1 MIYTSVPSSLPL
13 SGFKIVEFSH
23 RLSGPYCGML
33 LADLGADV
41 VKIEPPAG
49 DPMRRKGRGE
59 GSYGAAYAALNR
71 GKRTIRLDVKSD
83 AGRAAMNDLLAGA
96 DAFIS
101 NFRPRSL
108 LALNLDPVHLTE
120 RFPGLVACSL
130 SAAGWDDV
138 GRDIGFDDGAAQ
150 AASGL
155 MYATGWPGDGPVL
168 CPIPIAALA
177 SALYGAIAVTA
188 GLSSGNGAAVDCAMI
203 DCIAACLEFPLMHA
217 ATLGEAP
224 ARNGGRHPTGSP
236 SQPFAAGQGV
246 LSIMATSPGEF
257 ERLTKA
263 LGRSELAVDPRFSDN
278 DSRLENRNALEA
290 EIERLLASDS
300 AANWFERLSEAG
312 VACAPLQ
319 SIEEML
325 VHPLISAR
333 KIVRPLRFEDEA
345 CQIIA
350 LPGGRVQGGE
360 SDAVAPCEVMPVDLG
375 WGSRRQPASHKA
387 PSDVISRSPST
398 LLSEVR
404 VVDLTRY
411 LSGPF
416 ATAILA
422 DLGADV
428 VKIEAPGGDPARR
441 FRPRVDQQGGYF
453 ASINRGKRSL
463 VLDLKAEK
471 DLARL
476 KELIRQADIVIENFR
491 PGVMDRLGLS
501 NAELYRLNPDLVAI
515 SISGYGEDGPLS
527 KRAAYDMTIQAFS
540 GLAHQTGYAESGPTR
555 MGISLGDIGTGL
567 FAALAATAGL
577 ARRSSSR
584 DKVNRT
590 EIPMIDSILALME
603 PLVVAR
609 SVGAAVEPRLGG
621 HHHAGTPMGAFPAA
635 DGHVYFAAASDEN
648 FIRLSKA
655 LGAADWLADP
665 RFSSR
670 AMRSANQT
678 ALIEAIEARTRAFSA
693 ADLIAALERVGLTA
707 AIVNSVT
714 AAVDSEL
721 FRRRSIMVNSGPFRV
736 VRSPITGI
744 DDDPKTS
751 IPGAPD
757 LDDAAGKA
765 IWRNRTNTQAHA

>member
-1 MIYTSVPSSLPL
+1 
-13 SGFKIVEFSH
+13 
-23 RLSGPYCGML
+23 ML
-33 LADLGADV
+33 LAEMGADV

-49 DPMRRKGRGE
+49 DPMRRKGQGA

-71 GKRTIRLDVKSD
+71 GKRVIRLDIKSED
-83 AGRAAMNDLLAGA
+83 GRAAMNDLLGSA

-108 LALNLDPVHLTE
+108 LTLNLDPVHLTK
-120 RFPGLVACSL
+120 RLPGLVACSL
-130 SAAGWDDV
+130 SAAGWDNV
-138 GRDIGFDDGAAQ
+138 GRDVGFDDGAAQ

-177 SALYGAIAVTA
+177 SALYGAIAVAA
-188 GLSSGNGAAVDCAMI
+188 GLNSGKGAAVDCAMI

-224 ARNGGRHPTGSP
+224 VRNGGRHPTGSP
-236 SQPFAAGQGV
+236 SQPFATGQGD

-257 ERLTKA
+257 ERLAKA
-263 LGRSELAVDPRFSDN
+263 LDRMELAADLRFSDN
-278 DSRLENRNALEA
+278 ESRLENRDDLEA

-300 AANWFERLSEAG
+300 AANWFERLSEVG

-319 SIEEML
+319 SIEDML
-325 VHPLISAR
+325 AHPLISAR
-333 KIVRPLRFEDEA
+333 NILRPLRFGSEV
-345 CQIIA
+345 CQVVA
-350 LPGGRVQGGE
+350 LPGGRAQRGDG
-360 SDAVAPCEVMPVDLG
+360 DALAPRDVMLGDLG
-375 WGSRRQPASHKA
+375 WGPRSQA
-387 PSDVISRSPST
+387 PIHQSPGAAISRSPST
-398 LLSEVR
+398 LLSEVK

-428 VKIEAPGGDPARR
+428 LKIEAPGGDPARR
-441 FRPRVDQQGGYF
+441 FRPKRGHQGGYF

-463 VLDLKAEK
+463 VLDLKTEK
-471 DLARL
+471 DLANL

-501 NAELYRLNPDLVAI
+501 NAEMYRLNPGLVAI
-515 SISGYGEDGPLS
+515 SISGYGENGPLS

-567 FAALAATAGL
+567 FAALAATAAL
-577 ARRSSSR
+577 AGRANSR
-584 DKVNRT
+584 DKAVRT
-590 EIPMIDSILALME
+590 EIPMIDAILALME

-609 SVGAAVEPRLGG
+609 SVGATIEPRLGG
-621 HHHAGTPMGAFPAA
+621 HHHAGTPMGAFSAA
-635 DGHVYFAAASDEN
+635 NGHVYFSATSDEN
-648 FIRLSKA
+648 FIRLSRA
-655 LGAADWLADP
+655 LGAAHWATDP
-665 RFSSR
+665 RFSSHAKR
-670 AMRSANQT
+670 AANRA
-678 ALIEAIEARTRAFSA
+678 ALIEAIDGHTRTFSA
-693 ADLIAALERVGLTA
+693 ADLAASLERAGLIA

-714 AAVDSEL
+714 AAVDSDL
-721 FRRRSIMVNSGPFRV
+721 FRRRSIMVDCGPFRI
-736 VRSPITGI
+736 VRSPITGL
-744 DDDPKTS
+744 DDHLETS
-751 IPGAPD
+751 TPDAPD
-757 LDDAAGKA
+757 LNDADDKA
-765 IWRNRTNTQAHA
+765 IWRNRTNTQP